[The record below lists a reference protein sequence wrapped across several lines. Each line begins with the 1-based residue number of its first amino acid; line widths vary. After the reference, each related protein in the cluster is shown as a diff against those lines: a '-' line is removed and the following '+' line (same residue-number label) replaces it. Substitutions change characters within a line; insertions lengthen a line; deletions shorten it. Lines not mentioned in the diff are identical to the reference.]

1 MILLV
6 ALKLEPANV
15 GILWDCAALC
25 YQMDNSKK
33 ALEYYEKACQVTPLR
48 SDTVIFQESFRMIL
62 ERSFW

>member
-48 SDTVIFQESFRMIL
+48 IK
-62 ERSFW
+62 

>member
-1 MILLV
+1 MLLLV

-33 ALEYYEKACQVTPLR
+33 ALECYEKACQVMPLR
-48 SDTVIFQESFRMIL
+48 SDIGLIIQGDSWEIL
-62 ERSFW
+62 W